1 MEAFRIASLG
11 ILAAMAALLLRQKEP
26 AMSAVFSVSCGVII
40 FLCILARL
48 SVLMPYLEKLI
59 AYIENGEDYLK
70 IILKASGIT
79 IVSEFAAG
87 ICKDSQMASVGE
99 MIRVFAKISLFL
111 IGLPILIAVV
121 DIIGG
126 YTV

>member
-11 ILAAMAALLLRQKEP
+11 ILAAMATLLLRQKEP
-26 AMSAVFSVSCGVII
+26 SISAVFSVSCGILI

-48 SVLMPYLEKLI
+48 SVLMPYLEKLMS
-59 AYIENGEDYLK
+59 YIENGEEYLK
-70 IILKASGIT
+70 ILLKASGIT
-79 IVSEFAAG
+79 VVSEFAAG
-87 ICKDSQMASVGE
+87 ICKDSQMTSVGE

-126 YTV
+126 YAV